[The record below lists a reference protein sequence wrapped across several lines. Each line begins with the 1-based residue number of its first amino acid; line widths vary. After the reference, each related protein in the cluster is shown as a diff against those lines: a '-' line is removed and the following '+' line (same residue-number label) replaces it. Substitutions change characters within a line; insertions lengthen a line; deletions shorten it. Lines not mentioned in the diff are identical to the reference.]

1 MNNQG
6 KNTSKISNKLHYS
19 YLISMY
25 LLAICLVML
34 EFLQPAQAAPQE
46 DTTPTNNPEET
57 KVEGSIPAFGT
68 KGEKH
73 WYVQTAAAI
82 DIDENDAT
90 SFGLIG
96 GGVSQFFANGH
107 SINANLNSLYF
118 QQSGDDALGLNL
130 DLLLRYHFLRRANWS
145 LFFDGGVGIIGTT
158 NNVPS
163 GGSSFNFTPQFAV
176 GSTIRV
182 APEKHLMLG
191 LRWHHISNADT
202 FDSNPGLDSIMGQVG
217 LILPR

>member
-1 MNNQG
+1 MS
-6 KNTSKISNKLHYS
+6 T
-19 YLISMY
+19 Y

-34 EFLQPAQAAPQE
+34 EFLQPAQATPQE
-46 DTTPTNNPEET
+46 NAEPTINPE
-57 KVEGSIPAFGT
+57 KSSVEDSVPAFGT
-68 KGEKH
+68 KGQKH
-73 WYVQTAAAI
+73 WYVQTAGAI

-118 QQSGDDALGLNL
+118 QQSGDDALGLNF
-130 DLLLRYHFLRRANWS
+130 DLLLRYHFLRRPNWS

-158 NNVPS
+158 NKVPS
-163 GGSSFNFTPQFAV
+163 GGSSFNFTPQFAL
-176 GSTIRV
+176 GTTIRV
-182 APEKHLMLG
+182 APEKHLLLG